1 MVPLPIQVSGGCCA
15 HEGNGGQVLPYVHRL
30 EPHISQWPQQGAD
43 LCYLLAVAHAACG
56 RGCPV
61 VCNSGRKPGRSALPG
76 YCLPLTLVL
85 PPQPNL
91 QVNERGVAFYN
102 RVIDELIAN
111 KIMPVVTLYHWD
123 LPLALQAC
131 HGRDILILHQHPLA
145 HSERR
150 FTAWA
155 MHTTVFER
163 L

>member
-1 MVPLPIQVSGGCCA
+1 MKAMGVKYYRMSIAWSRIFPSGHSKVLIFATCWLWHMLHVDVVVLWCAIQEESLVGLHCWA
-15 HEGNGGQVLPYVHRL
+15 
-30 EPHISQWPQQGAD
+30 IA
-43 LCYLLAVAHAACG
+43 YLY
-56 RGCPV
+56 
-61 VCNSGRKPGRSALPG
+61 N
-76 YCLPLTLVL
+76 LVL
-85 PPQPNL
+85 PSQPNL

-131 HGRDILILHQHPLA
+131 HGRNILILHQHPLA